1 MPQAL
6 PSWPLRDLDVI
17 LLAALGFQVIVLAVN
32 LIVPVR
38 GERYRVLATTSI
50 QDFNDFFECA
60 LPDDE
65 VDTIGGLV
73 TANLGY
79 VPVRGE
85 GLQLQDWHFTVIR
98 ADSRR
103 LQALLVERRPPA
115 ER

>member
-1 MPQAL
+1 M
-6 PSWPLRDLDVI
+6 
-17 LLAALGFQVIVLAVN
+17 
-32 LIVPVR
+32 PVR

-50 QDFNDFFECA
+50 DDFNDFFECA

-103 LQALLVERRPPA
+103 LQALLVERRPQA
-115 ER
+115 DR